1 MEYSFEQETYFNISE
16 FTEYTKKSYEDL
28 KASKYKVNV
37 NDRLRCLF
45 CPGKKKHD
53 YKLEHLLQ
61 HASGEASLR
70 HSFSRP
76 QTPLPSLHRFC
87 RANERGSST
96 CPPRIFPPIDYLR
109 FFDDAA
115 LWAHKIVFDKLKFEK
130 AVEKIFIHVRIISVA
145 LHLNVLKLFQVLAM

>member
-1 MEYSFEQETYFNISE
+1 MVGRANCSSPLTLEMEYSFEQETYFNISE

-61 HASGEASLR
+61 HASGEGK
-70 HSFSRP
+70 
-76 QTPLPSLHRFC
+76 PSYNKSAKQK
-87 RANERGSST
+87 ANHH
-96 CPPRIFPPIDYLR
+96 
-109 FFDDAA
+109 A
-115 LWAHKIVFDKLKFEK
+115 LAKNI
-130 AVEKIFIHVRIISVA
+130 
-145 LHLNVLKLFQVLAM
+145 